1 MLMDWLQMLLH
12 FWVTNLENLSIIS
25 IFKKFL
31 FVFFSVLIADLLEY
45 GQVSSDFYRFC
56 TFPSFI
62 TILIDSPRFLNFNQ
76 SFCKTGY
83 LITDFS
89 LGLLK
94 FSFCEYILECSEARS
109 QILNR
114 LFCHLIFNNT
124 IARSTFFPFFYI
136 INLVK
141 GSRIWLWLI
150 IINCN
155 IFSDCTMNLNRISNW
170 ILVKTLVQ
178 ITDDI
183 ICLLVRW

>member
-1 MLMDWLQMLLH
+1 MLLH

-83 LITDFS
+83 LITDSS
-89 LGLLK
+89 LGFLELGFSK
-94 FSFCEYILECSEARS
+94 DFFKGSESGSKQRNFPFSFRI
-109 QILNR
+109 
-114 LFCHLIFNNT
+114 FHLSLAWSSLT
-124 IARSTFFPFFYI
+124 PF
-136 INLVK
+136 
-141 GSRIWLWLI
+141 
-150 IINCN
+150 
-155 IFSDCTMNLNRISNW
+155 
-170 ILVKTLVQ
+170 
-178 ITDDI
+178 
-183 ICLLVRW
+183 